1 MASQFSDNYCV
12 GGGEQNESV
21 REFWS
26 LFDISVADAGGIEA
40 YLHSITERSASI
52 FKASGASIFLKET
65 GGSTYRVSAVFG
77 KNGPRP
83 DTVITEGV
91 GIAGKAIEL
100 GSPLLIV
107 DPKEHALLAEQNVPK
122 RANVGSAMVIPL
134 SVGGF
139 THGVLN
145 VTRAE
150 TEDDFSEKDLGYA
163 KALGS
168 QVGLAISNYR
178 LVHELRQ
185 AHDQLKAVF
194 ECVGVPIFLVDQ
206 DGIRKRNFEAER
218 LVGDIGWDELGEA
231 IGPGLWE
238 PIRSAVEYAFQG
250 STCRKK
256 ASTEDGEVTWSIV
269 AAPMPGGGVTLAIED
284 VSETVRAL
292 DEMGRLKRLAEM
304 GQMTAAI
311 AHEIRNPLTGIRTA
325 AQMIP
330 LAPEQGAEL
339 ASMIDDEVGKLSN
352 LCTQFLDFSK
362 PIHPNPD
369 GTNLNDLVAQIVEF
383 HRPEFETAG
392 VELEFED
399 LGKCNSRYDTTLF
412 SSAIRNLLLN
422 ALQATE
428 SGGRVMVIVSPEGLS
443 ISDTGHGMN
452 PETLDRL
459 FTPFFT
465 TKAKGTG
472 LGLSTVRKVVDAHGA
487 HIFAESQIGIGTTFS
502 IQFDTEQFKAA

>member
-1 MASQFSDNYCV
+1 M
-12 GGGEQNESV
+12 GGGEQNDSG

-40 YLHSITERSASI
+40 YLHAITERSASI
-52 FKASGASIFLKET
+52 FKASGASIFLREADREV
-65 GGSTYRVSAVFG
+65 YRLSAVFG
-77 KNGPRP
+77 PNGPRP
-83 DTVITEGV
+83 DTEIHEGE
-91 GIAGKAIEL
+91 GIAGKAIQHD
-100 GSPLLIV
+100 SPLLVV
-107 DPKEHALLAEQNVPK
+107 DPQDHALLAQQQVRRRK
-122 RANVGSAMVIPL
+122 NVGSAMVIPL
-134 SVGGF
+134 TVSGF

-145 VTRAE
+145 VTRSE
-150 TEDDFSEKDLGYA
+150 HEGTFSEKDLTYG

-168 QVGLAISNYR
+168 QVALAISNYR
-178 LVHELRQ
+178 LVLELRQ

-194 ECVGVPIFLVDQ
+194 ECVGVPIFLIDQ

-218 LVGDIGWDELGEA
+218 LVGDIAWGDLREA
-231 IGPGLWE
+231 IGPGLWSPLQE
-238 PIRSAVEYAFQG
+238 AVDLAFQG
-250 STCRKK
+250 RTCRKK
-256 ASTEDGEVTWSIV
+256 ASTEDGDVTWSIV
-269 AAPMPGGGVTLAIED
+269 AAPMPDGGVTLAIED
-284 VSETVRAL
+284 VTETVRAL
-292 DEMGRLKRLAEM
+292 GEVGRLKRLAEM

-330 LAPEQGAEL
+330 LAPEQGTEL
-339 ASMIDDEVGKLSN
+339 AGMIDDEVGKLSN

-362 PIHPNPD
+362 PIHPNLD
-369 GTNLNDLVAQIVEF
+369 GTKLNELVAQIVDF
-383 HRPEFETAG
+383 HRPEFDAAG
-392 VELEFED
+392 VSLELED
-399 LGKCNSRYDTTLF
+399 LGTCLNRYDSTLF

-428 SGGRVMVIVSPEGLS
+428 KGGRVLVTVGTDGFS
-443 ISDTGHGMN
+443 ITDTGHGMS

-487 HIFAESQIGIGTTFS
+487 QILAESQIGLGTTFF